1 MIALVPVT
9 VAVAQAVLRYDG
21 IDGIDTALGVL
32 SRVADWPHDDTG
44 HVLRALAEHPGDT
57 GPGTFLVVLE
67 RSGQADTVIGEC
79 GWFGPPSQG
88 RSNEPDGQ
96 VEIGYGLAPSAR
108 GAGHGRAAVALLID
122 WVRAQGATSA
132 RAEVLPGNEPSLR
145 LLTGLGFT
153 RDAARAGHE
162 VLVRD
167 LEWARGG
174 ERHLAGR
181 NRVG

>member
-21 IDGIDTALGVL
+21 IDGIDGIDTVLGEL
-32 SRVADWPHDDTG
+32 SRVADWPHDDTCDA
-44 HVLRALAEHPGDT
+44 LRGLAEHPDDT

-67 RSGQADTVIGEC
+67 SGKRADTVIGDC
-79 GWFGPPSQG
+79 GWFGPPSVQEHG
-88 RSNEPDGQ
+88 RSTEPDGQ

-122 WVRAQGATSA
+122 WVREQGATSV
-132 RAEVLPGNEPSLR
+132 RAEVRPGNEPSLR

-153 RDAARAGHE
+153 RDGERAGHE

-167 LEWARGG
+167 LG
-174 ERHLAGR
+174 
-181 NRVG
+181 